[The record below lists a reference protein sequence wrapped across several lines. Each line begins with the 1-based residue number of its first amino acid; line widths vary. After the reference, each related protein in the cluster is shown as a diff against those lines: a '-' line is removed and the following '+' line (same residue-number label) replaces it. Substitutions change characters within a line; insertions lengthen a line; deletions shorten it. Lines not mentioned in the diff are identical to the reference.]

1 MPEEGISY
9 EDFWRHQTGRRRAV
23 QKTIDGVAE
32 KLARLAPSDRVL
44 EIGAGTGHALRHLAE
59 KRPDLRFVGLD
70 NDPKMLTY
78 ARRNVGNLAHVELC
92 LADGRERLPFADRSF
107 QAVFSEHTF
116 HHMDDLRRTA
126 AEIARVLV
134 PHGLLVVIDLD
145 RRRPVSRVFGACYPL
160 LRAAG
165 VRRPILEAA
174 YISLRRTRPRDELR
188 QLFADAGFV
197 GSPQPGRR
205 MDLIWTLR
213 KTPRVFSE
221 QSFCPVCPSPAT
233 SRPK

>member
-1 MPEEGISY
+1 M
-9 EDFWRHQTGRRRAV
+9 T
-23 QKTIDGVAE
+23 
-32 KLARLAPSDRVL
+32 
-44 EIGAGTGHALRHLAE
+44 
-59 KRPDLRFVGLD
+59 
-70 NDPKMLTY
+70 
-78 ARRNVGNLAHVELC
+78 
-92 LADGRERLPFADRSF
+92 
-107 QAVFSEHTF
+107 
-116 HHMDDLRRTA
+116 
-126 AEIARVLV
+126 

-145 RRRPVSRVFGACYPL
+145 RRRPVSRVLRARYPL

-174 YISLRRTRPRDELR
+174 DISLRRSRPRDELR